1 MTRYLPFLTLFLLL
15 ASCHRNRV
23 VIRGTL
29 ENGSAIP
36 VVLEEMDIES
46 VRSVDSVVT
55 GRNGKFVFRYDTKQ
69 PRFLYLKIN
78 GHAPVTLLA
87 KPGENIVFHASADR
101 LPGEYQVTGSPG
113 SVLVQELDQQLR
125 KTIGTL
131 DSLQTLYDSLAA
143 NPAPAGRLEELEA
156 EYAQVIKNQR
166 QYSIRFI
173 MQHTGSLASYMA
185 MYQKLNPETYVL
197 NTTFDLQYMKILS
210 DSLGK
215 YFPRSAYVR
224 ALKSDLETEMAQYR
238 SEQMKRLIEN
248 MEATPF
254 DVALP
259 NLEGDTV
266 PLSSLQGHYTLLNF
280 WSTAHAESMQENRYI
295 NRLFQKYAPS
305 GFRVYQVALDTNQT
319 LVKRIMEY
327 EDYSWIQV
335 IDTEMERSR
344 TALLLNVRDLP
355 ANFLINPKGE
365 FIARDLYGDAL
376 RQKLS
381 QIYD

>member
-15 ASCHRNRV
+15 VSCHRDRV
-23 VIRGTL
+23 VIRGTI
-29 ENGSAIP
+29 ENGAAIQ
-36 VVLEEMDIES
+36 VVLKEMNIES

-55 GRNGKFVFRYDTKQ
+55 GRNGKFVFRYNTKQ
-69 PRFLYLKIN
+69 PRFLYLKFN

-87 KPGENIVFHASADR
+87 EPGENIVFHASAHR
-101 LPGEYQVTGSPG
+101 LPGEYHVTGSPG
-113 SVLVQELDQQLR
+113 SVLVQELDQQLQ
-125 KTIGTL
+125 KTILTL
-131 DSLQTLYDSLAA
+131 DSLQTLYDSLEAIHAA
-143 NPAPAGRLEELEA
+143 TELLEELEA

-185 MYQKLNPETYVL
+185 MYQKMNPETFVL

-215 YFPRSAYVR
+215 YFPRSIYVR
-224 ALKSDLETEMAQYR
+224 ALKSDLETEMAKYR

-280 WSTAHAESMQENRYI
+280 WSTAHPESMQENRDIY
-295 NRLFQKYAPS
+295 RLFQKYRPM
-305 GFRVYQVALDTNQT
+305 GFKVYQVALDTNRT
-319 LVKRIMEY
+319 LVKKIMEY
-327 EDYSWIQV
+327 EDYSWTQV

-344 TALLLNVRDLP
+344 TALLLNVRGLP

>member
-1 MTRYLPFLTLFLLL
+1 M
-15 ASCHRNRV
+15 
-23 VIRGTL
+23 
-29 ENGSAIP
+29 
-36 VVLEEMDIES
+36 LEEMDIES
-46 VRSVDSVVT
+46 LRCVDSVVT
-55 GRNGKFVFRYDTKQ
+55 GRNGKFVFRFDTKQ

-87 KPGENIVFHASADR
+87 EPGENIVFNATADR
-101 LPGEYQVTGSPG
+101 LPGEYHVTGSPG
-113 SVLVQELDQQLR
+113 SVLVRELDQQLR

-131 DSLQTLYDSLAA
+131 DSLQTLYDSLEVI
-143 NPAPAGRLEELEA
+143 PAPAGRLEELEA

-215 YFPRSAYVR
+215 YYPRSRYVR

-259 NLEGDTV
+259 NLKGDTV

-280 WSTAHAESMQENRYI
+280 WSTAHAESMQENRDI
-295 NRLFQKYAPS
+295 NRFFQKYGPR
-305 GFRVYQVALDTNQT
+305 GFRVYQVALDTNRT

-327 EDYSWIQV
+327 EGYSWIQV
-335 IDTEMERSR
+335 IDSEMERSR

-355 ANFLINPKGE
+355 ANFLINPRGE